1 MRISCIYIYPQ
12 LLFGAINIQS
22 DISTSSYDSHALE
35 SYDLQ
40 IIKQQHER

>member
-1 MRISCIYIYPQ
+1 MRISCIYVYPQ
-12 LLFGAINIQS
+12 LLFGAIKIKS
-22 DISTSSYDSHALE
+22 DIYTSFYDSHALE